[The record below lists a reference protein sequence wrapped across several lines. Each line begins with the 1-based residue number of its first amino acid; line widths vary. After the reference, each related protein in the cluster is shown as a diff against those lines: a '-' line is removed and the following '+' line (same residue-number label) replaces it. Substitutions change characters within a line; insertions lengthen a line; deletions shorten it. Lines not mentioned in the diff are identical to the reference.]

1 MCSGAGRDRTLA
13 GFYVLCL
20 QLVGAAFMAA
30 RGRPQG
36 WPLRP
41 DTLGRACSAEVN
53 APGRGSRFIL
63 GWRVFHGNLF
73 GSVFLPC
80 LRRPR
85 FLAEESGGKDG
96 SGRGIPISPAPTPHP
111 LKRPIRGAAAPLL
124 DVPPRE
130 GRTPRR
136 FSYWRIGL
144 VPLFRRGAHRAPAG
158 HRSAVIRRGGYHPP
172 AIPVLS
178 PSVGAGPRPARR
190 CMSGNDGMGMFRL
203 RAGYFP
209 GKESSQSSPGLRA
222 RTQEHSS
229 DTLTYAAG
237 AEAS

>member
-124 DVPPRE
+124 DVPPRKGGYASPSGAAGALQRKPPPSE
-130 GRTPRR
+130 SRQQDGSGETPRR
-136 FSYWRIGL
+136 GNRNSPFL
-144 VPLFRRGAHRAPAG
+144 VVSRGMGVGKGGNRNPPFPTGSFAPFWPRRKGPAG
-158 HRSAVIRRGGYHPP
+158 GMTRKQIPKGVTWKARRH
-172 AIPVLS
+172 
-178 PSVGAGPRPARR
+178 GAGRADVGRR
-190 CMSGNDGMGMFRL
+190 
-203 RAGYFP
+203 
-209 GKESSQSSPGLRA
+209 
-222 RTQEHSS
+222 
-229 DTLTYAAG
+229 
-237 AEAS
+237 

>member
-73 GSVFLPC
+73 GSVFLSC
-80 LRRPR
+80 LRRAPFCADR
-85 FLAEESGGKDG
+85 KGRKSRLGRGDFDFPPSQRPSPFLAVLRGGV
-96 SGRGIPISPAPTPHP
+96 SGRGKSESPAPTRLSPRF
-111 LKRPIRGAAAPLL
+111 LRQESGAAGGMTRKQIQKGVTWKA
-124 DVPPRE
+124 
-130 GRTPRR
+130 RR
-136 FSYWRIGL
+136 
-144 VPLFRRGAHRAPAG
+144 P
-158 HRSAVIRRGGYHPP
+158 
-172 AIPVLS
+172 
-178 PSVGAGPRPARR
+178 GAGRADVGIGPLRKA
-190 CMSGNDGMGMFRL
+190 DGGDKPL
-203 RAGYFP
+203 
-209 GKESSQSSPGLRA
+209 
-222 RTQEHSS
+222 
-229 DTLTYAAG
+229 
-237 AEAS
+237 

>member
-13 GFYVLCL
+13 GLYVLCL
-20 QLVGAAFMAA
+20 QLVGAAFMAT

-36 WPLRP
+36 SPLRP

-124 DVPPRE
+124 DVPPGGQGGNPLAWLVRR
-130 GRTPRR
+130 GRYGVRPRR
-136 FSYWRIGL
+136 RN
-144 VPLFRRGAHRAPAG
+144 
-158 HRSAVIRRGGYHPP
+158 VISRTAWGKFQEGGI
-172 AIPVLS
+172 AIPPSWSFQGGWALGRGEIEIPPSQPALS
-178 PSVGAGPRPARR
+178 PLSGRAERGPP
-190 CMSGNDGMGMFRL
+190 
-203 RAGYFP
+203 
-209 GKESSQSSPGLRA
+209 
-222 RTQEHSS
+222 
-229 DTLTYAAG
+229 
-237 AEAS
+237 EA